1 MDPHTTEGKQDGLLS
16 QQISEKNEGSCVSTG
31 FATSQLCGFGLVNV
45 PVITAFETMVCRR
58 PTGGIELLMLGDW
71 KFLN

>member
-45 PVITAFETMVCRR
+45 PVITAFETVDCLE
-58 PTGGIELLMLGDW
+58 PGWALSFSCSVTGS
-71 KFLN
+71 F